1 MFFNKK
7 NITDSLLSKDFIP
20 IIFVIFGFI
29 FYMNPY
35 GFLFLILSGLLL
47 YLIINALGFDYKD
60 LISNSI
66 YVYTNIICII
76 YIPLLLLIIGQLFIN
91 YGNSEL
97 FDICINLYLL
107 LVSSIFIFL
116 ILIRLILLF
125 IKLYLTKDI
134 KEFKKNLLYLIV
146 CICFLF

>member
-1 MFFNKK
+1 
-7 NITDSLLSKDFIP
+7 
-20 IIFVIFGFI
+20 
-29 FYMNPY
+29 MNPY

-125 IKLYLTKDI
+125 LKLYLTKDI
-134 KEFKKNLLYLIV
+134 KEFKKNLLNLIV
-146 CICFLF
+146 N

>member
-7 NITDSLLSKDFIP
+7 NITDYLLSKDFIP

-97 FDICINLYLL
+97 LDICFNLYLL

-125 IKLYLTKDI
+125 LKLYLTKDI
-134 KEFKKNLLYLIV
+134 KEFKKNLLNLIV